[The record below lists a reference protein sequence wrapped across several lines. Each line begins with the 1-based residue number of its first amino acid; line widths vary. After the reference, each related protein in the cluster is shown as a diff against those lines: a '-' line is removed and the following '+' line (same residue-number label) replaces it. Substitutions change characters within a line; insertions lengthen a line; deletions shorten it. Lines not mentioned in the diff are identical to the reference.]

1 MMNRRHFDAAGR
13 LLLTHGDYPDAMR
26 NTAIYRGVK
35 LIELEKATMA
45 LFQEAGVE
53 GTKEIFCH
61 VPEGSKNYPDG
72 LRDDS
77 HLQERGAVRVA
88 SLFLALL
95 RGEALKTEDFAA
107 EKADLTDLI
116 SREDHVVC

>member
-1 MMNRRHFDAAGR
+1 
-13 LLLTHGDYPDAMR
+13 MR

-53 GTKEIFCH
+53 GTKKIFCH
-61 VPEGSKNYPDG
+61 VPAGSKNYPDG
-72 LRDDS
+72 LSDDS
-77 HLQERGAVRVA
+77 HLQENGAICVA
-88 SLFLALL
+88 ALFLRLL
-95 RGEALKTEDFAA
+95 RGEALKTEEFAA